1 MVLVT
6 IGIFYMCKVTTMGVG
21 NHTFRYDLMRF
32 DTICFHHLL
41 TLHELGK
48 LLVVVPAEIAA
59 GGFHDARQLAFSGA
73 TISPRLAIIPL
84 ISFHE
89 RSGYVNSAPLTC
101 APRIGKSMGTMGWCT
116 SFDTCEGKRV
126 TLSVSFPRRG
136 IAGGVVLLRLYFIF
150 FLSLND

>member
-1 MVLVT
+1 MT

-21 NHTFRYDLMRF
+21 NHTFRYDSMRF

-41 TLHELGK
+41 TLYELGK

-59 GGFHDARQLAFSGA
+59 GGFHDARQLALSGA

-89 RSGYVNSAPLTC
+89 RSGYINFAPLTC
-101 APRIGKSMGTMGWCT
+101 APRIEKSVGTIGWCT
-116 SFDTCEGKRV
+116 IFDTYEGKSA
-126 TLSVSFPRRG
+126 TLLSPRPRFG
-136 IAGGVVLLRLYFIF
+136 IFGAVVLLMSHFIF
-150 FLSLND
+150 FLSVKD

>member
-1 MVLVT
+1 MLVT

-21 NHTFRYDLMRF
+21 NHTFRYDSMRF

-59 GGFHDARQLAFSGA
+59 GGFHDARQLVLSGA

-89 RSGYVNSAPLTC
+89 RSGYINFAPLTC
-101 APRIGKSMGTMGWCT
+101 APRIGKSMGTMGSCM
-116 SFDTCEGKRV
+116 SFDACEGKSATFLR
-126 TLSVSFPRRG
+126 PRPRFG
-136 IAGGVVLLRLYFIF
+136 IFGAVVLLMSHFIF
-150 FLSLND
+150 FLSVKD